1 MSDNVGAGHSFAR
14 MSTSRLLVLTILFTI
29 LAVAASAGAQD
40 CKVKAS
46 TQRET
51 QVFESPAAQFNTA
64 TGWIYGTPVAV
75 LAPNVTV
82 FICGERT
89 VSFGVISQGWSEIAY
104 WTDGRWK
111 HGWVVTQNLRR
122 AAADQRSTSLAWIV
136 QQAFSLPSAHAQP
149 PVITESPPSD
159 AGPPPPAARRLS
171 PGSIMK
177 AEDSALASFYG
188 WLFVCM
194 VLGMLGKV
202 AFDMLTEPGKFDWK
216 ARARAGILPLIV
228 SPITFLSIMK
238 AGDATA
244 AATLTSF
251 IAFCCTA
258 FQNGFFWHTIF
269 DRSGGVSHQP
279 K

>member
-1 MSDNVGAGHSFAR
+1 MSGNVRAGYSFAR
-14 MSTSRLLVLTILFTI
+14 MSTSRQLVLTFLFTI
-29 LAVAASAGAQD
+29 LATAASAGAQD

-82 FICGERT
+82 FICDERT
-89 VSFGVISQGWSEIAY
+89 VWFGVISQGWSQIAY

-111 HGWVVTQNLRR
+111 HGWVVTRNLRR

-136 QQAFSLPSAHAQP
+136 QQAFALPSAHAQP

-159 AGPPPPAARRLS
+159 AGPAPPASMRPS
-171 PGSIMK
+171 PGSNMST
-177 AEDSALASFYG
+177 EDSAVASFYG

-202 AFDMLTEPGKFDWK
+202 AFDMLTKPGKFDWK
-216 ARARAGILPLIV
+216 ARARAGILPFIV
-228 SPITFLSIMK
+228 SPMVFLSIMK

-244 AATLTSF
+244 AVSITSF
-251 IAFCCTA
+251 IAVSCIA

-269 DRSGGVSHQP
+269 DRSGS
-279 K
+279 

>member
-1 MSDNVGAGHSFAR
+1 MWDNVGAGHSSAR
-14 MSTSRLLVLTILFTI
+14 MPTSRLLVLTILFTI
-29 LAVAASAGAQD
+29 LAAAATSGAQD

-46 TQRET
+46 TMAET
-51 QVFESPAAQFNTA
+51 QVFERPATQFNTA
-64 TGWIYGTPVAV
+64 KGWVYGTPVAV

-82 FICGERT
+82 FLCAEQT
-89 VSFGVISQGWSEIAY
+89 VRFGVISQGWSQIAY
-104 WTDGRWK
+104 WTGGKWE
-111 HGWVVTQNLRR
+111 HGWVVTQNLQR
-122 AAADQRSTSLAWIV
+122 AAADQRSTSLACIV
-136 QQAFSLPSAHAQP
+136 LQAFSLPSSHAQA

-159 AGPPPPAARRLS
+159 AGPAPPASRRPS
-171 PGSIMK
+171 PGSTTSTE
-177 AEDSALASFYG
+177 ASAVASFYG

-216 ARARAGILPLIV
+216 ARARTGILPLIV
-228 SPITFLSIMK
+228 SPIVFLSIMQVR
-238 AGDATA
+238 DATA

-251 IAFCCTA
+251 IAVSCTA

-269 DRSGGVSHQP
+269 DRSGGGSNQS